1 MGIHN
6 DGRLGSSFRTGSTVP
21 ASVHSSVRLLLMAFL
36 VVVAPSNCFLNNNC
50 PQKSTCFLHKE
61 RQTSPCLSHL
71 LSRKGRNRIK
81 LKLSK
86 LEEQGDYSDT
96 VIGANSR
103 ARHDKVGLYVHIPY
117 CRRRCRYC
125 NFAIL
130 PIGPKAQTETQP
142 SEVTDPTTQGFLN
155 MDLSYRESILQ
166 EINILRQKA
175 PQTPVV
181 LESIYFGGGT
191 PSLAPLETIQSILD
205 SLLLPVAADNRGE
218 PLFALTPQA
227 EVSIEMDPGT
237 FSLQKLTALKKM
249 GFNRISLG
257 VQSFDDKILESIG
270 RIHRRQDVMES
281 IDMIQT
287 VFGQS
292 NLHDRVDSI
301 NYSIDLISGLP
312 GLSLAQWTET
322 LSTAVSLKPRPCHIS
337 LYDLQIEHGTVF
349 GKWYGKDED
358 NVDDKSSLPSQD
370 TRGSAPTISS
380 QLSTSTSSNY
390 LPSEDDSAFMYKY
403 AAGYLREK
411 GYEHYEVSSY
421 AYVGDVENK
430 RATDNQLSPADFQRR
445 NRSRHNQI
453 YWDVDGQWHA
463 LGLGATSLVD
473 GIMTARPRTLAEYRV
488 WVQELSKTQ
497 QENFPNHD
505 EKMDKDDFLTD
516 VILKRLRTSDG
527 LDLNW
532 VEQNYGEDCLN
543 AIMKG
548 ASLGLELG
556 LMTVEESSAG
566 TDSQKTLR
574 LVDPGGFL
582 YSNNLI
588 SNIFVELGEEY
599 YDS

>member
-6 DGRLGSSFRTGSTVP
+6 HGRLGSPLFPTGS
-21 ASVHSSVRLLLMAFL
+21 SVVWLLLIALL
-36 VVVAPSNCFLNNNC
+36 VAVLPSNSLLNRC
-50 PQKSTCFLHKE
+50 PQKTSCFVHKG
-61 RQTSPCLSHL
+61 RQTAPCLPQLVS
-71 LSRKGRNRIK
+71 SIIGRTTTGIK
-81 LKLSK
+81 LKLGTL
-86 LEEQGDYSDT
+86 LEEQEDSSDT
-96 VIGANSR
+96 AADTR
-103 ARHDKVGLYVHIPY
+103 AHHGRKVGLYVHIPY

-125 NFAIL
+125 SFAIV

-142 SEVTDPTTQGFLN
+142 SEEPDPTTQGFLT
-155 MDLSYRESILQ
+155 MDKSYRESILQ
-166 EINILRQKA
+166 EIDLLRQTA

-205 SLLLPVAADNRGE
+205 SLLLRAARDIRGE
-218 PLFALTPQA
+218 PLFVLAPQA

-237 FSLQKLTALKKM
+237 FSLQKLSALKDM
-249 GFNRISLG
+249 GFNRVSLG
-257 VQSFDDKILESIG
+257 VQSFDDKLLESIG

-287 VFGQS
+287 VFGQNNS
-292 NLHDRVDSI
+292 HNSDDDI

-337 LYDLQIEHGTVF
+337 LYDLQIEQGTVF
-349 GKWYGKDED
+349 GKWYGKEED
-358 NVDDKSSLPSQD
+358 NDDGDTSLPSQD

-380 QLSTSTSSNY
+380 QSSTSTSSGN

-421 AYVGDVENK
+421 AYVGDAESEK
-430 RATDNQLSPADFQRR
+430 ATDTQLSPADFQRR

-473 GIMTARPRTLAEYRV
+473 GTMTARPRTLVEYRD
-488 WVQELSKTQ
+488 WVQQQSNNQ
-497 QENFPNHD
+497 QEND

-532 VEQNYGEDCLN
+532 VELNYGEGCVN
-543 AIMKG
+543 AITKG

-556 LMTVEESSAG
+556 LMTCEEESSTG
-566 TDSQKTLR
+566 TISQKTLR

-588 SNIFVELGEEY
+588 SNIFVELGEAY
-599 YDS
+599 YDR